1 MIVGIGTDLIEIE
14 RIKKACEKE
23 AFLVRVYTEE
33 ERRQAGGK
41 VSRLA
46 GDFAVKE
53 AVSKVFG
60 TGFRGFGLLDIEV
73 LRDEFGKPWVRLH
86 GGAKKLADGLKIT
99 RIHVSITNTG
109 SLASAT
115 QSERGNG
122 NETSGDRKTDE
133 RDRWICNPESG
144 DTLSGTD
151 GASGA
156 GGCRRDGKTVWKA
169 FRAEASGILRNGQ

>member
-73 LRDEFGKPWVRLH
+73 LRDELGKPWVRLH
-86 GGAKKLADGLKIT
+86 GGAKKLADSLKIT
-99 RIHVSITNTG
+99 RIHVSITNT
-109 SLASAT
+109 
-115 QSERGNG
+115 
-122 NETSGDRKTDE
+122 
-133 RDRWICNPESG
+133 
-144 DTLSGTD
+144 LSDTD

>member
-1 MIVGIGTDLIEIE
+1 MIVGIGTDLVEIE

-33 ERRQAGGK
+33 ERRQAGGNA
-41 VSRLA
+41 SRLA

-73 LRDEFGKPWVRLH
+73 LRDEF
-86 GGAKKLADGLKIT
+86 ADSLKIT

-109 SLASAT
+109 SLASAYAVG
-115 QSERGNG
+115 EG
-122 NETSGDRKTDE
+122 E
-133 RDRWICNPESG
+133 
-144 DTLSGTD
+144 
-151 GASGA
+151 
-156 GGCRRDGKTVWKA
+156 WK
-169 FRAEASGILRNGQ
+169 

>member
-23 AFLVRVYTEE
+23 AFLVRAYTEE
-33 ERRQAGGK
+33 ERRQAGGNA
-41 VSRLA
+41 SRLA

-60 TGFRGFGLLDIEV
+60 TGFRGFGLLDIEL

-86 GGAKKLADGLKIT
+86 GEAKKLADSLKIT

-109 SLASAT
+109 SLASAYAVG
-115 QSERGNG
+115 EG
-122 NETSGDRKTDE
+122 E
-133 RDRWICNPESG
+133 
-144 DTLSGTD
+144 
-151 GASGA
+151 
-156 GGCRRDGKTVWKA
+156 WK
-169 FRAEASGILRNGQ
+169 